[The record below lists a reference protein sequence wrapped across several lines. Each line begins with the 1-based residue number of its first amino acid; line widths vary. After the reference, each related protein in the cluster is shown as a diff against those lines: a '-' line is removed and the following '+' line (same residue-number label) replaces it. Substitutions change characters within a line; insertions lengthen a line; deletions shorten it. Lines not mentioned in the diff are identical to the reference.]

1 MDAAGLWLQSA
12 ADAAIAPAVMQA
24 IVFCNNAE
32 VAAALTDHLSALGV
46 PTVHVSARLPQPT
59 RLAALAALRSLAA
72 RVAVSSD
79 VFARGIDLEYVN
91 LVVNFDLPR
100 DGETY
105 AHRLGRAGRY
115 GAAAIAVTVVAG
127 GGELGVLGEWAGS
140 CGCGAPPV
148 SPPGRLPSV
157 APPISAPQTQQFKQ
171 FKPTRAVGSIGSTSD

>member
-1 MDAAGLWLQSA
+1 
-12 ADAAIAPAVMQA
+12 MQA
-24 IVFCNNAE
+24 IVFCNNAD
-32 VAAALTDHLSALGV
+32 VAPALSDHLSALGV

-115 GAAAIAVTVVAG
+115 GAAAIAVTLVAG
-127 GGELGVLGEWAGS
+127 GRELGRLREWARPNGS
-140 CGCGAPPV
+140 GAPQAT
-148 SPPGRLPSV
+148 SLHLQ
-157 APPISAPQTQQFKQ
+157 ISAPRTRQTVRCCWSPHRRVRLK
-171 FKPTRAVGSIGSTSD
+171 TV